1 MKVRYLADP
10 ERFRRMTT
18 RELRDTFLVGDLFSL
33 GSVVMHYFETDRTIV
48 GSAVPVGGPL
58 TLEAGKALAAEY
70 FAQRREVGA
79 FNVGGSGTITV
90 DGKDYAVGNRECLYI
105 GRGSKGIRFASD
117 DSAAPAMYYLVSYP
131 AHAEYPTTLIRRD
144 DAEVVDLGAADK
156 ANVRTIYKYVRP
168 PAISS
173 CQLVMGYT
181 QLAQGQVWNTMAAH
195 THERRTEVYLYFDVA
210 DGETVFHFM
219 GPPTETRHL
228 VVRNRQALVSPS
240 WSIHSGSGTSNYCF
254 IWAMG
259 GENQE
264 FTDMDH
270 VGMDEIR

>member
-10 ERFRRMTT
+10 ERFKRMTT
-18 RELRDTFLVGDLFSL
+18 EELRDTFLVDDLFAL
-33 GSVVMHYFETDRTIV
+33 GSVVLHYFETDRTIV
-48 GSAVPVGGPL
+48 GSAVPVGSPL

-70 FAQRREVGA
+70 FAQRREIGA

-90 DGKDYAVGNRECLYI
+90 DGKNYSVGNRECLYI
-105 GRGSKGIRFASD
+105 GRGSRDIRFASD
-117 DSAAPAMYYLVSYP
+117 DAASPAMFYLISYP
-131 AHAEYPTTLIRRD
+131 AHAEHPTMLIRRD
-144 DAEVVDLGAADK
+144 EAEVVDLGSADK

-168 PAISS
+168 PAVAS

-181 QLAQGQVWNTMAAH
+181 ELAQGQVWNTMAAH
-195 THERRTEVYLYFDVA
+195 THERRTEVYLYFNVA

-228 VVRNRQALVSPS
+228 VIRNGQAVASPS